1 MNTPLGRTPINL
13 VLAYNKLGYYI
24 AVMITDPHLTR
35 SLGFLLGDVS
45 RLVRARFDTRAQ
57 SLGLTRAQW
66 RVLARLRRRE
76 GINQTELA
84 EILEIETITLGRHI
98 DRLEAK
104 GWVERRRD
112 PADRRAWN
120 LYLNTKVQPVLDG
133 LRAFSEITRKE
144 ALAGIPESDSE
155 RLIDMLLQIKGNM
168 LELERAEKSSED
180 ASEEDK
186 EFTSV
191 T

>member
-1 MNTPLGRTPINL
+1 MTS
-13 VLAYNKLGYYI
+13 
-24 AVMITDPHLTR
+24 DPYLSR

-45 RLVRARFDTRAQ
+45 RLIRKRFDMRAR
-57 SLGLTRAQW
+57 SLDLTRAQW

-84 EILEIETITLGRHI
+84 EILEVETITLGRHI

-120 LYLNTKVQPVLDG
+120 LYLNAKVQPVLDG
-133 LRAFSEITRKE
+133 LRAFSETTRKE
-144 ALAGIPESDSE
+144 ALAGIAEKDSE
-155 RLIDMLLQIKGNM
+155 RLIDLLLQIKGNM
-168 LELERAEKSSED
+168 LELERPGKSSVD
-180 ASEEDK
+180 TK
-186 EFTSV
+186 EKAKGLASV

>member
-1 MNTPLGRTPINL
+1 MS
-13 VLAYNKLGYYI
+13 
-24 AVMITDPHLTR
+24 TDPYLTR

-45 RLVRARFDTRAQ
+45 RLLRKRFDARVRALD
-57 SLGLTRAQW
+57 LTRAQW

-112 PADRRAWN
+112 PGDRRAWN
-120 LYLNTKVQPVLDG
+120 LFLNPKVQPVLDRMRG
-133 LRAFSEITRKE
+133 FSEMTRAE
-144 ALAGIPESDSE
+144 ALGGIPEAESE
-155 RLIDMLLQIKGNM
+155 HLIDLLLQIKANL
-168 LELERAEKSSED
+168 LELECPGAVAGGAKGAGD
-180 ASEEDK
+180 GG
-186 EFTSV
+186 
-191 T
+191 

>member
-1 MNTPLGRTPINL
+1 M
-13 VLAYNKLGYYI
+13 A
-24 AVMITDPHLTR
+24 TDPYLTR
-35 SLGFLLGDVS
+35 SLGFLLGDAS
-45 RLVRARFDTRAQ
+45 RLIRRRFDARAR

-84 EILEIETITLGRHI
+84 EILEIESITLGRHI

-112 PADRRAWN
+112 PSDRRAWN
-120 LYLNTKVQPVLDG
+120 LYLCAKVQPVLDEM
-133 LRAFSEITRKE
+133 RAFSEITRGE
-144 ALAGIPESDSE
+144 ALAGISQKDSE
-155 RLIDMLLQIKGNM
+155 LLIDLLLQIKGN
-168 LELERAEKSSED
+168 LLRLERPNKPSENSKEK
-180 ASEEDK
+180 AK
-186 EFTSV
+186 GLASV